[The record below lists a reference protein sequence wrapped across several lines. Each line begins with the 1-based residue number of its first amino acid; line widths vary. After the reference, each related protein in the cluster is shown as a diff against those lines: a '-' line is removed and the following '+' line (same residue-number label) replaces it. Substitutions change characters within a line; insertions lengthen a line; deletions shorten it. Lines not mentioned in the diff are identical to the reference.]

1 MGCFLPRSKPAE
13 RKNEDSIKSPEVS
26 DGSEASSTRDY
37 YEITKFVNEKLGGPR
52 ASASTSTN
60 TTTSFSTD
68 VVIELPGGSI
78 ALSRSEYRELFV
90 KVNGFRG
97 AKGELILML
106 SPRLRQ
112 AFPALYKYGIIY
124 YDPLCSAWRVSISRL
139 LKRVRVLTAPV
150 DVLRFYLPKQPAAVA
165 QPVAPATQL
174 QQAMQVE
181 EVEVAEAGE
190 EFEGEGKEEVPR
202 KKKLRLTK
210 PIAYPGGDWPLKDV
224 IIDLLVRSGCTTL
237 VEVFGGSGVI
247 SMYAPRSVFKNI
259 VYNDIDKLLVNFFTV
274 LRERPRELM
283 ERVMQMPA
291 ARELVEKYIDMIR
304 SGEIHKIRDPV
315 EKAAIYFYVNRLT
328 FNSELHSFKVLVSGS
343 AAKRLRNQA
352 MLLPEY
358 AKMWSDVTIE
368 NKDFRE
374 LIELYDRS
382 YTVFYCDPPFLTV
395 EGATKGERE
404 KYYLHSF
411 TEQDMKD
418 LLKILSSIEG
428 KFVLKLPKDHLGIPF
443 IKSWVKEHNYSI
455 RAVEH
460 AKQMVNIIGGK
471 REKQVT
477 VFIYNYT

>member
-1 MGCFLPRSKPAE
+1 VLLVARRRHLKSKEEENEVKEEEFDEGVESNENRLKELAE
-13 RKNEDSIKSPEVS
+13 LVEKFNK
-26 DGSEASSTRDY
+26 SST
-37 YEITKFVNEKLGGPR
+37 
-52 ASASTSTN
+52 SAVATVDTA
-60 TTTSFSTD
+60 D
-68 VVIELPGGSI
+68 VVIESTG
-78 ALSRSEYRELFV
+78 LSYTEFKELITR
-90 KVNGFRG
+90 VNGFSG
-97 AKGELILML
+97 SLTALLASMP
-106 SPRLRQ
+106 PRLRQ
-112 AFPALYKYGIIY
+112 ALVALYRHAVVF
-124 YDPLCSAWRVSISRL
+124 YDPSISAWRVNFLRL
-139 LKRVRVLTAPV
+139 RQRVKVLRAPV
-150 DVLRFYLPKQPAAVA
+150 DVLRFYLPKQPVAVA

-174 QQAMQVE
+174 QQAKRAE
-181 EVEVAEAGE
+181 ETVKADEAGE
-190 EFEGEGKEEVPR
+190 GLEEEGKEKAPR
-202 KKKLRLTK
+202 KLRLTK
-210 PIAYPGGDWPLKDV
+210 PITYPGGDMPLKDA
-224 IIDLLVRSGCTTL
+224 IIDILVKSGCKTL

-247 SMYAPRSVFKNI
+247 SMYAPRSVFKNV

-274 LRERPRELM
+274 LRERPKELV

-328 FNSELHSFKVLVSGS
+328 FNAGLQSFKVLVEGS

-395 EGATKGERE
+395 EEATTGKRE
-404 KYYLHSF
+404 SYYLHPF
-411 TEQDMKD
+411 TESDMKD
-418 LLKILSSIEG
+418 LLKILSGIEG
-428 KFVLKLPKDHLGIPF
+428 KFVLKLPEDHLGIPF
-443 IKSWVKEHNYSI
+443 IKSWVEKHSYNI
-455 RAVEH
+455 KAVEH
-460 AKQMVNIIGGK
+460 AKRMANVIGGK